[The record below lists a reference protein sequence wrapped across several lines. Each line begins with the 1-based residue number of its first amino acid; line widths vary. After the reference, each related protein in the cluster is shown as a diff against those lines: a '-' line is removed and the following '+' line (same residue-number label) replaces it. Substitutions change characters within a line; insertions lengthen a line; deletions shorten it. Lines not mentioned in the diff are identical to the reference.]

1 MDLQVMQ
8 KLNNGFTISIKE
20 GLEITILPLSEHS
33 KIFKID
39 ELEAQKFGE
48 APLQI
53 LEAKRY
59 EYELSD
65 SLYQLRGDGDTCYPS
80 KSTLSSRGTIT
91 PGNYVGTLEL
101 TSFKEGEKDIPFYL
115 EVLATKF
122 NSDNDFDES
131 YRTNYRSMVESI
143 TEKCTELLMQA
154 NSPVNQYFEP
164 NFEKENETV
173 YQRFSF
179 IKSILNSSEFEESVL
194 KIISSPK
201 TNWVNKEE
209 VVDIRSIKRFTNRN
223 VKDLLKGNNR
233 IPLPENHVLFS
244 RGKLESIP
252 SKINSYRQEASVDNP
267 ENRFIK
273 HALQIYLQFC
283 SACKSVFKE
292 NSKDQREAVNL
303 INKLE
308 SFLNHSFFKD
318 ISRPTILKLN
328 SPSLQRKSGYRQV
341 LKSWL
346 MFDLAS
352 KLTWAG
358 GEDIY
363 ESGKRDIATLY
374 EYWLFFILYD
384 LFKEKFQLSELKHEN
399 ESYDHLFETT
409 KNGLNLI
416 IKSGQHTA
424 LSGSCLIKNRN
435 LNIKFSFN
443 RTFSGNKDSF
453 PKAGSWTT
461 AMRPDYTLSIWPKEL
476 KETDAEIEELITHI
490 HFDAKY
496 KVEHFQIKTNQKDI
510 SGLSKKDELEELNRI
525 KKQERAG
532 KFKNADLL
540 KMHAY
545 KDAIRRTGGAYILYP
560 GSIETRFKGFH
571 ELMPGLGAFSLNPAN
586 EKNDV
591 NKLST
596 FVDEVIDQLV
606 DRASPREN
614 LANKSFNINK
624 FYKDRE
630 NDKPKYLHEPIPEYF
645 NDEKLIPDETFVLVG
660 FSKDSNRLDWYKKRG
675 LYNFRM
681 NDEKGS
687 LIFKNEVI
695 NAKYLLIRESGK
707 SEASEIFKIK
717 EGVRVFSKEKL
728 EELNHPSV
736 NKEHYLVIDFEK
748 VENSIKEFENVKWNF
763 RDLNTYKK
771 TIAGKNIRSAA
782 GLPFTTSLTE
792 LMGVVVKK

>member
-1 MDLQVMQ
+1 MREEILHKKIQ
-8 KLNNGFTISIKE
+8 LKE
-20 GLEITILPLSEHS
+20 GLEITIFPLGKHS
-33 KIFKID
+33 KLFEID
-39 ELEAQKFGE
+39 KVEAEKFGE
-48 APLQI
+48 APVQI

-59 EYELSD
+59 EYEMSNP
-65 SLYQLRGDGDTCYPS
+65 SYQLRGDGDTCFPS
-80 KSTLSSRGTIT
+80 KSTSSSRGTIT

-101 TSFKEGEKDIPFYL
+101 AITKEGEKDISFFL

-122 NSDNDFDES
+122 DSQNDYDKS
-131 YRTNYRSMVESI
+131 YRTNYRSMVENI

-164 NFEKENETV
+164 NFEKENETI

-179 IKSILNSSEFEESVL
+179 IKSILNSSEFEESVQ

-209 VVDIRSIKRFTNRN
+209 VVDIRSIKRFTNQN
-223 VKDLLKGNNR
+223 VKDLIKGNNR
-233 IPLPENHVLFS
+233 IPLPIKHPLFEKD
-244 RGKLESIP
+244 KLESVP

-273 HALQIYLQFC
+273 HALQTYLHFC
-283 SACKSVFKE
+283 ESCKYVFKE
-292 NSKDQREAVNL
+292 NSKDQKEAINL

-318 ISRPTILKLN
+318 ISRPTTLKLN

-352 KLTWAG
+352 KLTWTG
-358 GEDIY
+358 GEDVY

-374 EYWLFFILYD
+374 EYWLFFVLYD
-384 LFKEKFQLSELKHEN
+384 LFREKFKLNHLEHEDEPYN
-399 ESYDHLFETT
+399 HLFETT
-409 KNGLNLI
+409 KHGLNLI
-416 IKSGQHTA
+416 IKSGKHTA
-424 LSGSCLIKNRN
+424 LSGTCLIKNRS

-443 RTFSGNKDSF
+443 RTFSGNEDSF
-453 PKAGSWTT
+453 PKSGSWTT
-461 AMRPDYTLSIWPKEL
+461 AMRPDYTLSVWPSGLNESRNDKGE
-476 KETDAEIEELITHI
+476 KAAEEQEQIVHI

-496 KVEHFQIKTNQKDI
+496 KVNHFTVKSNKKDVEE
-510 SGLSKKDELEELNRI
+510 LSKEDVQEELNKI

-560 GSIETRFKGFH
+560 GNKETRFKGFH
-571 ELMPGLGAFSLNPAN
+571 ELIPGLGAFSLNPNN
-586 EKNDV
+586 EKKDV
-591 NKLST
+591 LSLSN
-596 FVDEVIDQLV
+596 FIDEVITHLINN
-606 DRASPREN
+606 ASQREN
-614 LANKSFNINK
+614 IATKSYKVHKNSTPNIIN
-624 FYKDRE
+624 
-630 NDKPKYLHEPIPEYF
+630 EPIPEYI
-645 NDEKLIPDETFVLVG
+645 NGEKLIPDETYILVG
-660 FSKDSNRLDWYKKRG
+660 FSKDNKRLKWYKEHG

-687 LIFKNEVI
+687 LVFKNEVV

-707 SEASEIFKIK
+707 AEATHIFKIK
-717 EGVRVFSKEKL
+717 SGIRVFSKERL
-728 EELNHPSV
+728 ETLGHPSV
-736 NKEHYLVIDFEK
+736 NKEHYLVVDFEN
-748 VENSIKEFENVKWNF
+748 EGIIIPEFEKVKWNF
-763 RDLNTYKK
+763 KDIKEYKVLK
-771 TIAGKNIRSAA
+771 EKIKNQYTLAGT
-782 GLPFTTSLTE
+782 PFTTTLTK
-792 LMGVVVKK
+792 LMDVINKD